1 MGGQEAVSEQVGYG
15 RLGRRLRRILV
26 ILPYAIRHP
35 GVSVDELAAKFGIDR
50 SALLE
55 DLNLVFLCGLPGYGP
70 GDLIDVSLDEDR
82 IYVRMADY
90 FASPLRLS
98 AAEALVLYA
107 SAAALT
113 QLPDMS
119 EAEALRRALAKLGR
133 ALGVAPDDGP
143 APIQV
148 HLERG
153 PAAHLSVLRD
163 ALERNR
169 RIQMEYFSASRA
181 ELTAREVDPWSL
193 IAALGRWYLVGLDH
207 DSGEERMFR
216 VDRIKSVETTNAE
229 APVPEDFDATHY
241 KGAFSGTEERPR
253 VSFEISPDA
262 ARWFEDYYPVAS
274 SETLPDG
281 WRRLRLVASSD
292 RWAAGLVVRLGP
304 HVRGVKPRSVVD
316 EARRLA
322 ERLMPA

>member
-1 MGGQEAVSEQVGYG
+1 MSSQVGYG

-35 GVSVDELAAKFGIDR
+35 GVSVGELAAKFGVDR
-50 SALLE
+50 AALLE
-55 DLNLVFLCGLPGYGP
+55 DLNLIFLCGLPGYGP

-82 IYVRMADY
+82 IYVHMADY
-90 FASPLRLS
+90 FSAPLRLS
-98 AAEALVLYA
+98 AAEGLVLYA

-113 QLPDMS
+113 QLPEM
-119 EAEALRRALAKLGR
+119 AEADALKRALTKLGR
-133 ALGVAPDDGP
+133 ALGVETEDGP

-153 PAAHLSVLRD
+153 PATHLSVLQN
-163 ALERNR
+163 ALENARSVK
-169 RIQMEYFSASRA
+169 IEYFSASRA
-181 ELTAREVDPWSL
+181 ELTTRDVDPWSL

-207 DSGEERMFR
+207 KSGEERMFR
-216 VDRIKSVETTNAE
+216 IDRIKSVETTQEN
-229 APVPEDFDATHY
+229 APVPDDFDPAHY
-241 KGAFSGTEERPR
+241 KGAFSGSDERPR

-262 ARWFEDYYPVAS
+262 ARWFEDYYPVAA

-281 WRRLRLVASSD
+281 WRRLRLVTGSD
-292 RWAAGLVVRLGP
+292 RWAAGLVLRLGP
-304 HVRGVKPRSVVD
+304 HVRAVKPRSVVQ